1 MDLERF
7 KGQYE
12 AKQVKE
18 KLNNVN
24 QNPLVSVCVQ
34 TYNHFDYIKQ
44 CLDGILFQKTNFEFE
59 ILLGE
64 DDSTDGTRELCVD
77 YANRYPDKIRLFLH
91 HRVNNIKIGGQPTGR
106 FNLLYNLYSVQG
118 KYIAMC
124 EGDDYWT
131 DPLKLQKQVD
141 FLEEN
146 EDFGLIHTNSV
157 NFNQRTRKFTSK
169 IKNLENVNN
178 LSKIKL
184 FFALIDGEY
193 RITTASVL
201 FRNNLLREVESNC
214 KFLMG
219 DTPLWLQFSQLK
231 KFKFLNNTT
240 TVYRMALGSATRK
253 PSFIKKMLFIHSA
266 IEMRIYYSEKLNFK
280 VKSDL
285 IEKYNKNLVR
295 LKKLGINQT
304 EPMYPELL
312 NNKTK
317 FILSNKM
324 DVIKIFKNKS
334 FYIIKNYKT
343 YLLWLFNKV

>member
-1 MDLERF
+1 MHESF
-7 KGQYE
+7 
-12 AKQVKE
+12 
-18 KLNNVN
+18 VN
-24 QNPLVSVCVQ
+24 QAM
-34 TYNHFDYIKQ
+34 
-44 CLDGILFQKTNFEFE
+44 DGIMMQKTDFKIEVVV
-59 ILLGE
+59 G
-64 DDSTDGTRELCVD
+64 DDFSTDRTLEIIKSYKNTESIDVKILKREKGDEYWRKRQKL
-77 YANRYPDKIRLFLH
+77 
-91 HRVNNIKIGGQPTGR
+91 GR
-106 FNLLYNLYSVQG
+106 LYNFTNILENCTG
-118 KYIAMC
+118 KYIALLD
-124 EGDDYWT
+124 GDDYWT